1 MSTWMEYVGIPFLN
15 PFAPTAKLLAR
26 NTVEPRGRKAKSA
39 QNKGERPVS
48 ALTGAPA
55 NAAPASAV
63 EWSAWGL

>member
-15 PFAPTAKLLAR
+15 PFAPAAKLLAR
-26 NTVEPRGRKAKSA
+26 NTVEPRGRGA
-39 QNKGERPVS
+39 QAAQSESKQTLS

-55 NAAPASAV
+55 NGGPKSAV